1 MSTTK
6 CKINLPGLSSR
17 LLELR
22 GNTPQV
28 EFSANIA
35 VKQQTYAQWELG
47 HRQPKIQE
55 VVRLAVHFGVS
66 TDWLL
71 GLTDRKSLQQNATLN
86 SDLSVRY
93 QEVNAELRRYK
104 SAFAKLAKS
113 LRNASEVI
121 DEMEGGK

>member
-28 EFSANIA
+28 EFSASIA

-55 VVRLAVHFGVS
+55 VVRLATHFGVS

-71 GLTDRKSLQQNATLN
+71 GLSDEKSLQQNATLN

-121 DEMEGGK
+121 DELEGGT

>member
-1 MSTTK
+1 MSTTT

-28 EFSANIA
+28 EFSASIG

-55 VVRLAVHFGVS
+55 VVRLATHFGVS

-71 GLTDRKSLQQNATLN
+71 GLSDEKSLQQNATLN

-121 DEMEGGK
+121 DELEGGM